1 MSAPKGANATLRLI
15 TATRQLRYNR
25 QSLCKHIWKKGSLM
39 SGLHSGLRDLV
50 GTGSLYAIIV
60 AVVIFAA
67 TFVAARFFV
76 RIIRKLLS
84 SDGVPL
90 PSSSIIENIV
100 RIIVWAIGGSIIL
113 SLCFGIDVGG
123 LVAAI
128 GVGGVALSLGLQDT
142 ISNFIGG
149 LQVTLMK
156 IVQPGDHVKIGTTEG
171 IVQDVTWRQT
181 IVKDFENNVHII
193 PNSKINSGEIEKI
206 EPANLVATM
215 LSFTNDTRNIEET
228 VRTMELLAKEAVQEV
243 AELEKDPW
251 ILLTQI
257 GEYGT
262 WAKMRF
268 VLKDTT
274 HVREARDAALRAVSP
289 YTRLSYTEIED
300 KKLNDNSQAQSAKGV
315 ATN

>member
-1 MSAPKGANATLRLI
+1 
-15 TATRQLRYNR
+15 
-25 QSLCKHIWKKGSLM
+25 M

-90 PSSSIIENIV
+90 PSSSIIENIA

>member
-1 MSAPKGANATLRLI
+1 MDEFVRHYISGNGIFTIVFAVVLLAI
-15 TATRQLRYNR
+15 TAVVAHACVR
-25 QSLCKHIWKKGSLM
+25 
-39 SGLHSGLRDLV
+39 LV
-50 GTGSLYAIIV
+50 
-60 AVVIFAA
+60 
-67 TFVAARFFV
+67 
-76 RIIRKLLS
+76 RKALS
-84 SDGVPL
+84 SDGAPL
-90 PSSSIIENIV
+90 PSSSIIEIIV
-100 RIIVWAIGGSIIL
+100 RIVVFALGGSFVL
-113 SLCFGIDVGG
+113 STCFSVDVGG
-123 LVAAI
+123 LITAL

-156 IVQPGDHVKIGTTEG
+156 IVKPGDHVKIGSTEG

-181 IVKDFENNVHII
+181 VVKDFENNVHTI
-193 PNSKINSGEIEKI
+193 PNSSINSGEVEQI

-215 LSFTNDTRNIEET
+215 LSFTNDTRDMDET
-228 VRTMELLAKEAVQEV
+228 IRTMELLAKQAVEEV

-268 VLKDTT
+268 VLKEMS

-289 YTRLSYTEIED
+289 YTRVNPEDIPPQEITSL
-300 KKLNDNSQAQSAKGV
+300 K
-315 ATN
+315 

>member
-1 MSAPKGANATLRLI
+1 
-15 TATRQLRYNR
+15 
-25 QSLCKHIWKKGSLM
+25 M

-90 PSSSIIENIV
+90 PSSSIIENIA

-123 LVAAI
+123 LVAAL

-149 LQVTLMK
+149 LQVTIMK
-156 IVQPGDHVKIGTTEG
+156 IVQPSDHVKIGTTEG

>member
-1 MSAPKGANATLRLI
+1 MND
-15 TATRQLRYNR
+15 
-25 QSLCKHIWKKGSLM
+25 
-39 SGLHSGLRDLV
+39 LHSGLRDFIGAGRV
-50 GTGSLYAIIV
+50 YALTV
-60 AVVIFAA
+60 AVVIFAL
-67 TFVAARFFV
+67 TLLAAHFFV
-76 RIIRKLLS
+76 RIIRRLLS

-90 PSSSIIENIV
+90 PSSSIIENIA

-113 SLCFGIDVGG
+113 SMCFGVDVGG

-156 IVQPGDHVKIGTTEG
+156 IVQPGDHVKIGSTEG
-171 IVQDVTWRQT
+171 MVQDVTWRQT
-181 IVKDFENNVHII
+181 IVKDFESNIHII
-193 PNSKINSGEIEKI
+193 PNSTINSGEVEKI

-215 LSFTNDTRNIEET
+215 LSFTNDTCDINET
-228 VRTMELLAKEAVQEV
+228 IKTMELLAKQAVKEV

-289 YTRLSYTEIED
+289 YTRLSFVEVEGKELANGSVRVDVKED
-300 KKLNDNSQAQSAKGV
+300 ESA
-315 ATN
+315 